1 MEKIESKEKG
11 AIYVAD
17 REFSWF
23 YGASS
28 SKRARKFNFVNE
40 LFAYTLVK
48 DMKDSLRIRGAERKD
63 TVKRSGTME
72 DDKRIERLVR

>member
-1 MEKIESKEKG
+1 M
-11 AIYVAD
+11 VL
-17 REFSWF
+17 R
-23 YGASS
+23 
-28 SKRARKFNFVNE
+28 RARKFNFVNE